1 MSPRRPLIA
10 GNWKMTGTPAEA
22 AELARELRA
31 LLLDPPA
38 VDLAVFPP
46 FLSIGPVVA
55 TLKATTIDVGGQDLH
70 AQAHGAYTGN
80 VSGEMLKA
88 AGCRWALVGHSERR
102 AYEKESGPMLAAK
115 VAAAL
120 RAGLSPLFCCGET
133 GEERDQ
139 GRTLEVVRLQLAE
152 GLGAL
157 STTEV
162 SRVTIAYEPVWA
174 IGTGRVATPA
184 QAQEVH
190 AAIRAWVG
198 SAWDVGTG
206 RAMRILYGGSVKP
219 DNVVG
224 IMACPDIDGALV
236 GGASLKASSFNAIAR
251 FQATGGASPGGS

>member
-1 MSPRRPLIA
+1 MNTRRPLIA
-10 GNWKMTGTPAEA
+10 GNWKMNGTPAQG
-22 AELARELRA
+22 AELGRNLRS
-31 LLLDPPA
+31 LLLDPPP

-46 FLSIGPVVA
+46 FLSIGAAVDALTA
-55 TLKATTIDVGGQDLH
+55 TSIEVGGQDLH
-70 AQAHGAYTGN
+70 AEPKGAFTGN
-80 VSGEMLKA
+80 VSAEMLKA

-102 AYEKESGPMLAAK
+102 AHEKETGETLARK
-115 VAAAL
+115 VVAAL

-133 GEERDQ
+133 GGERDA
-139 GRTLEVVRLQLAE
+139 GRTLDVVRAQLTE

-157 STTEV
+157 TGTEF

-174 IGTGRVATPA
+174 IGTGRVASPE

-198 SAWDVGTG
+198 ITWDAGSA
-206 RAMRILYGGSVKP
+206 RATRILYGGSVKP

-236 GGASLKASSFNAIAR
+236 GGASLKADSFNAIAR
-251 FQATGGASPGGS
+251 FQGAGA